1 MDSPFQASRPIG
13 ESVSANPIVCGL
25 WLLASGFWP
34 LASGPGRGV
43 FGDSTALKFRA
54 SGGSTFVL
62 DEIFEAGAILV
73 GRRMFDLAS
82 AWGSRSPIRDAPVF
96 VVTHKPPTKH
106 AFDGS
111 PFTFVTD
118 GIESEIQI
126 HLDSPTRGGRPPI
139 RRRPTQRHR
148 TAGTDAPD

>member
-1 MDSPFQASRPIG
+1 M
-13 ESVSANPIVCGL
+13 
-25 WLLASGFWP
+25 
-34 LASGPGRGV
+34 
-43 FGDSTALKFRA
+43 FRA

-82 AWGSRSPIRDAPVF
+82 AWGSRSPIRDAPIF

-126 HLDSPTRGGRPPI
+126 HLDVLLGEGVRLFDDVPLRGTVRLEQTRLI
-139 RRRPTQRHR
+139 E
-148 TAGTDAPD
+148 APGITHPLPRARLTCSG